1 MTAGSEVKARL
12 VARGFGRLEAP
23 MALADGTLVVSD
35 ITKGGVHA
43 VTPTSGSRRTLVEHR
58 KGIGGICAHDDG
70 LVVTGRNVSLRRRN
84 GESVALLEA
93 DSARGIT
100 GFNDMTVDWRG
111 RIYVGALGFKVSD
124 GWDAA
129 RPGCLYRI
137 DLDGSATVLD
147 DDLLLPNGMA
157 FSADGK
163 WYYQSDSL
171 RKLVWAYPV
180 RTDGELGPR
189 ELFSRVP
196 EGLADGI
203 AVSTDGSVWV
213 AAAYAGTVF
222 QFNAQGDL
230 LNSMKFAS
238 PMVTSV
244 CFTPA
249 GHPPR
254 MYVTTGP
261 EGADPALEGAIF
273 EFPVTVEGVQRHT
286 ARVRA

>member
-1 MTAGSEVKARL
+1 MVSSEVDARL
-12 VARGFGRLEAP
+12 VAHGFGRLEAP
-23 MALADGTLVVSD
+23 MALDDGTLVVSD

-43 VTPTSGSRRTLVEHR
+43 VAPLSGTRRTLVEHR
-58 KGIGGICAHDDG
+58 KGIGGICAHEDG
-70 LVVTGRNVSLRRRN
+70 LVVTGRNVSLRQQN
-84 GESVALLEA
+84 GESVTLLEA

-100 GFNDMTVDWRG
+100 GFNDMTVDSRG
-111 RIYVGALGFKVSD
+111 RIYVGALGFKVSE

-137 DLDGSATVLD
+137 DLDGGARVLD

-163 WYYQSDSL
+163 RYYQSDSL

-180 RTDGELGPR
+180 DAHGELGAR
-189 ELFSRVP
+189 ELFTRIP

-213 AAAYAGTVF
+213 AAAYAGSVF
-222 QFNAQGDL
+222 RFDAQGKLMD
-230 LNSMKFAS
+230 SMKFAS

-249 GHPPR
+249 GHSPR

-261 EGADPALEGAIF
+261 EGADPTLEGAIF

-286 ARVRA
+286 ARVCA